1 MKTRIEKDT
10 MGPIEVDMDKYWG
23 AQTQRS
29 MTNFKIGDPAS
40 MPKQMIRAMAVLKKA
55 AAMVNCDLKVLPE
68 DRMKL
73 IVTVCDEILEGKL
86 DDQFPLVIWQTGS
99 GTQTNMNL
107 NEVIANRAHVISG
120 GTLGEGKTIILV
132 NLIFLAFYIVL
143 INPLGLPL
151 STFLYV
157 TFSIWYLKRSKWVT
171 AIVIGLIFG
180 IVSYYVFIRLLGLSF
195 PEGFLFEG

>member
-1 MKTRIEKDT
+1 LFCGIGLAVKSWRFRGEDPRINW
-10 MGPIEVDMDKYWG
+10 P
-23 AQTQRS
+23 
-29 MTNFKIGDPAS
+29 
-40 MPKQMIRAMAVLKKA
+40 
-55 AAMVNCDLKVLPE
+55 
-68 DRMKL
+68 DR
-73 IVTVCDEILEGKL
+73 EGK
-86 DDQFPLVIWQTGS
+86 
-99 GTQTNMNL
+99 
-107 NEVIANRAHVISG
+107 R
-120 GTLGEGKTIILV
+120 IILV

-143 INPLGLPL
+143 LNPLGLPL

>member
-1 MKTRIEKDT
+1 VVVK
-10 MGPIEVDMDKYWG
+10 
-23 AQTQRS
+23 TQRS
-29 MTNFKIGDPAS
+29 ADIAVGCFLALLGLFILYAS
-40 MPKQMIRAMAVLKKA
+40 SMIRIGVARALSPRTIPSAIGFLILFCGIGLAVKSWRFRG
-55 AAMVNCDLKVLPE
+55 E
-68 DRMKL
+68 DPKINWPDR
-73 IVTVCDEILEGKL
+73 
-86 DDQFPLVIWQTGS
+86 
-99 GTQTNMNL
+99 
-107 NEVIANRAHVISG
+107 
-120 GTLGEGKTIILV
+120 EGKTIILV

-171 AIVIGLIFG
+171 AIIIGLIFG